1 MNRHTMSPWLR
12 RGFPVGEE
20 RGSLAMVM
28 LVVIVGMGLAA
39 LMLPL
44 VLTQTHTTTFD
55 STRGRALQAAE
66 SGVDIATGAIRAATT
81 DGAGDVTKLPC
92 GPLTGVADPDS
103 GTGSTYTATLQYFT
117 ADPKGHDNDTTWQAA
132 NAVACSPSTWTASA
146 PRFVQI
152 TAVGVEAGT
161 SRSRTLV
168 ATYALAVPLYTGF
181 IRLYNNQSMCLTA
194 IRKNQAPALAP
205 CGTAATMQ
213 QFVRE
218 DSKIVLVSEGWCVG
232 TDGGSGNASV
242 GQCTKSWITDPAQ
255 SEPVDYQQLW
265 LSQPDAHGT
274 QWCIYAESED
284 AGAGI
289 KAVECTDP
297 ADAADPGVLQAWVI
311 DIDPGDG
318 STDPSAVAVVPGL
331 QNLYEK

>member
-1 MNRHTMSPWLR
+1 MTGHNMSPRLR
-12 RGFPVGEE
+12 PRISTGGD

-44 VLTQTHTTTFD
+44 VLVQTHTTTFD

-81 DGAGDVTKLPC
+81 DGTGDVTKLPC
-92 GPLTGVADPDS
+92 GPLSGVADSDA
-103 GTGSTYTATLQYFT
+103 GGGSTYSATLQYFT
-117 ADPKGHDNDTTWQAA
+117 ADPRGHDSDTAWQQA

-146 PRFVQI
+146 PRFVRI
-152 TAVGVEAGT
+152 TAVGLESGA

-168 ATYALAVPLYTGF
+168 ATYTLAVPIYTGF
-181 IRLYNNQSMCLTA
+181 IRLYNNPTMCLTA
-194 IRKNQAPALAP
+194 ITKNQAPALAP
-205 CGTAATMQ
+205 CGSTATMQ

-255 SEPVDYQQLW
+255 SQPVEYQQLW

-274 QWCIYAESED
+274 QWCIYAESTA

-297 ADAADPGVLQAWVI
+297 AQAADPNKLQAWII
-311 DIDPGDG
+311 DLAPTGVVP
-318 STDPSAVAVVPGL
+318 DPSAEGTPGL
-331 QNLYEK
+331 QDLHEK